1 VTVGSFRRE
10 TGTSGYAQGMQITI
24 SIVGGVMGDDRVT
37 SIRGDRLVVTD
48 HGKTRIDRRLTR
60 GEVDQLERLANKVA
74 RVTIPERAHPEAVDG
89 GTTTIEIA
97 ADKTKRIELWAGEDA
112 PNSVWELLYAIDA
125 LGRDAKPSTAY

>member
-1 VTVGSFRRE
+1 
-10 TGTSGYAQGMQITI
+10 MQITI

-48 HGKTRIDRRLTR
+48 HGETRIDRRLAG

-74 RVTIPERAHPEAVDG
+74 GVTIPERAHLEAVDG
-89 GTTTIEIA
+89 GITTIEIA

-112 PNSVWELLYAIDA
+112 PKSVWALLDAIDA
-125 LGRDAKPSTAY
+125 LGRDAMSSTAY